1 YSPEAVAR
9 GVWWKDIAAW
19 CDSSLG
25 SEFYAESSVT
35 EPRLVFT
42 HHEGC
47 TDGRSAPV
55 NGSDDVQQKDTEEKT
70 SEEDKEVEH
79 LEEEEAEVV
88 QDDLSEKTKAW
99 GLLLRI
105 AILYVGQCPSDGNNL
120 REVKNDWLKVKQD
133 KDKTFETYAAEER
146 QAYEKMQVMYQWSGV
161 ECPTEYERI
170 IKFMKGLNSG
180 LADAYSKKLRKQD
193 RRAEELTYRSMPS
206 LSDDNRSSKQRHQ
219 SRQRHWCKYC
229 QKEVFHSIENCW

>member
-1 YSPEAVAR
+1 
-9 GVWWKDIAAW
+9 
-19 CDSSLG
+19 
-25 SEFYAESSVT
+25 
-35 EPRLVFT
+35 LVFT

-79 LEEEEAEVV
+79 LEEEEAE
-88 QDDLSEKTKAW
+88 
-99 GLLLRI
+99 
-105 AILYVGQCPSDGNNL
+105 CPSDGNNL

-146 QAYEKMQVMYQWSGV
+146 QAYEKMQ
-161 ECPTEYERI
+161 YERI

-180 LADAYSKKLRKQD
+180 SAEAYSKKLRKQD
-193 RRAEELTYRSMPS
+193 RRAEELTYRSM
-206 LSDDNRSSKQRHQ
+206 
-219 SRQRHWCKYC
+219 
-229 QKEVFHSIENCW
+229 